1 MAQATC
7 EREDER
13 SKGFLLNFSYTLFIS
28 TDLGPL
34 VLLVS
39 GDQVLLTIGGGMG
52 IEYLTSKWT
61 LSNPPP
67 PPEAVCSN
75 VKPCSI
81 FSYCCGIVE
90 GFTCD
95 RLLQRCAVHIYTL
108 TVALTPKLTLICC
121 VLLLHTCVKCCKV
134 SNHSTVTLS

>member
-1 MAQATC
+1 M
-7 EREDER
+7 
-13 SKGFLLNFSYTLFIS
+13 LNFSYTLFIS

-67 PPEAVCSN
+67 PQKLFAAMSSLAPSSVIA
-75 VKPCSI
+75 
-81 FSYCCGIVE
+81 
-90 GFTCD
+90 
-95 RLLQRCAVHIYTL
+95 
-108 TVALTPKLTLICC
+108 VALLRASPVITLQTSSLPLCLGSHC
-121 VLLLHTCVKCCKV
+121 V
-134 SNHSTVTLS
+134 